1 MGSMW
6 FNQFDP
12 RWSRKAYAGR
22 TMAASGCGPTAIAN
36 IVSSKHDSV
45 TPADVA
51 DWLTSHGYASNGN
64 GTYWSG
70 IKAALDAYGCP
81 ATQHSSM
88 QPFFNEMAKG
98 NRWGIILFRAG
109 TRGGITWTGGGHFVA
124 IVKGYEYRNGKHYL
138 YVSDS
143 GSRGHDGWYTYEDH
157 MRGLIPALWS
167 CVVNGISSTV
177 TPTPNPNPP
186 APSGSSMSALYQVKS
201 TIGLNV
207 RGGAGTSYAKIGGLA
222 NGTKVTIT
230 QISGNWGYAP
240 NAGGWVC
247 MDYLVKVGAS
257 AGASTNVVAGGTYT
271 LTMDM
276 RVRTGPGT
284 GFRNKKRSELTT
296 DGKKHARAGIYAILA
311 AGTRVTVLE
320 VRGNWARIPSGW
332 VCIWQGNTRYMR

>member
-36 IVSSKHDSV
+36 IVSSINPNV

-88 QPFFNEMAKG
+88 QPFFDEMAKG
-98 NRWGIILFRAG
+98 NRWGVILFRAG

-124 IVKGYEYRNGKHYL
+124 VVRGYEYRNGKHYL

-157 MRGLIPALWS
+157 MRGLIPTLWS
-167 CVVNGISSTV
+167 CIVDSSSAP
-177 TPTPNPNPP
+177 TPVPNPNPL
-186 APSGSSMSALYQVKS
+186 APSGSSTYTLYQVKS
-201 TIGLNV
+201 PIGLNV

-247 MDYLVKVGAS
+247 MDYLVKVGAGTS
-257 AGASTNVVAGGTYT
+257 ASTNVVAGGTYT

-276 RVRTGPGT
+276 RVRAGAGT
-284 GFRNKKRSELTT
+284 NYRTKKRSELTP
-296 DGKKHARAGIYAILA
+296 DGKRHARAGIYAVLA

>member
-1 MGSMW
+1 MW
-6 FNQFDP
+6 FNQYDP
-12 RWSRKAYAGR
+12 RWSKKAYAGR

-36 IVSSKHDSV
+36 IVSSKHSGV

-88 QPFFNEMAKG
+88 QPFFDEMAKG
-98 NRWGIILFRAG
+98 NRWGVILFRAG

-124 IVKGYEYRNGKHYL
+124 VVRGYEYRNGKHYL

-157 MRGLIPALWS
+157 MRGLIPTLWS
-167 CVVNGISSTV
+167 CIVDSSSAP
-177 TPTPNPNPP
+177 TPVPNPNPL
-186 APSGSSMSALYQVKS
+186 APSGSSTYTLYQVKS
-201 TIGLNV
+201 PIGLNV

-247 MDYLVKVGAS
+247 MDYLVKVGAGTS
-257 AGASTNVVAGGTYT
+257 ASTNVVAGGTYT
-271 LTMDM
+271 LT
-276 RVRTGPGT
+276 RT
-284 GFRNKKRSELTT
+284 KKRSELTP
-296 DGKKHARAGIYAILA
+296 DGKRHARAGIYAVLA

>member
-22 TMAASGCGPTAIAN
+22 TMAASGCGPTAVAN

-88 QPFFNEMAKG
+88 QPFFDEMAKG
-98 NRWGIILFRAG
+98 NRWGVILFRAG
-109 TRGGITWTGGGHFVA
+109 TRGGVTWTGGGHFVA
-124 IVKGYEYRNGKHYL
+124 VVKGYEYRNGKHYL

-157 MRGLIPALWS
+157 MRGLIPTLWS
-167 CVVNGISSTV
+167 CVVDSSSALV
-177 TPTPNPNPP
+177 PTPNPNPP
-186 APSGSSMSALYQVKS
+186 VPAGSSTNTLYLVKS
-201 TIGLNV
+201 PIGLNV

-222 NGTKVTIT
+222 NNTKVTIT
-230 QISGNWGYAP
+230 RISGNWGYAP
-240 NAGGWVC
+240 SAGGWVC
-247 MDYLVKVGAS
+247 MDYLVKVGT
-257 AGASTNVVAGGTYT
+257 GTGVSTNVVAGGTYT

-284 GFRNKKRSELTT
+284 GFRNKKCSELTP
-296 DGKKHARAGIYAILA
+296 DGKKHARAGVYAVLA

>member
-45 TPADVA
+45 TPAVVA

-88 QPFFNEMAKG
+88 QPFFDEMAKG
-98 NRWGIILFRAG
+98 NRWGVILFRAG
-109 TRGGITWTGGGHFVA
+109 TRGGVTWTGGGHFVA

-157 MRGLIPALWS
+157 MRGLIPTLWS
-167 CVVNGISSTV
+167 CVVDSSSAPV
-177 TPTPNPNPP
+177 PTPNPNPP
-186 APSGSSMSALYQVKS
+186 VPAGSSTNTLYLVKS
-201 TIGLNV
+201 PIGLNV

-222 NGTKVTIT
+222 NNTKVTIT
-230 QISGNWGYAP
+230 RISGNWGYAP
-240 NAGGWVC
+240 SAGGWVC

-257 AGASTNVVAGGTYT
+257 TGAATNVVAGGTYI

-284 GFRNKKRSELTT
+284 GFRNKKRSELTP
-296 DGKKHARAGIYAILA
+296 DGKKHARAGIYAVLA
-311 AGTRVTVLE
+311 ARTRVTVLE

>member
-36 IVSSKHDSV
+36 IVSSKHTSV

-88 QPFFNEMAKG
+88 QPFFDEMVKG
-98 NRWGIILFRAG
+98 NRWGVILFRAG

-157 MRGLIPALWS
+157 MRGLIPTLWS
-167 CVVNGISSTV
+167 CIVDSSAASV
-177 TPTPNPNPP
+177 PTPNPNPP
-186 APSGSSMSALYQVKS
+186 APSGSSVHALYQVKS
-201 TIGLNV
+201 PIGLNV
-207 RGGAGTSYAKIGGLA
+207 RGGPGTSYAKIGGLA
-222 NGTKVTIT
+222 NNTKVTVT

-240 NAGGWVC
+240 NTGGWVC